1 MLYDKKTKSVKGENN
16 MAKYLLLSQQSEKKI
31 LEYLPNSKRLQKL
44 ALFFQ
49 NFSDSTRLKIVS
61 CLSMCAMCVSDLAK
75 ILCQNQTTISH
86 QLKLLKD
93 QNIVEC
99 KRDGKILLYSLTSN
113 AVNDILLIAGD
124 YAF

>member
-1 MLYDKKTKSVKGENN
+1 MQ
-16 MAKYLLLSQQSEKKI
+16 KYLLLSEQSEKKI
-31 LEYLPNSKRLQKL
+31 LEYLPSSKKMEKL

-61 CLSMCAMCVSDLAK
+61 CLAMCNMCVSDLSK

-99 KRDGKILLYSLTSN
+99 KRDGKILLYGLTSN

>member
-1 MLYDKKTKSVKGENN
+1 MLYDIKTKSVKRSC
-16 MAKYLLLSQQSEKKI
+16 MQKYLLLSEQSEKKI
-31 LEYLPNSKRLQKL
+31 LEYLPSSKKMEKL

-61 CLSMCAMCVSDLAK
+61 CLAMCNMCVSDLSK

-86 QLKLLKD
+86 QLKLLTD

-99 KRDGKILLYSLTSN
+99 KRDGKILLYGLTSN

>member
-1 MLYDKKTKSVKGENN
+1 MLYDKKTKNVKGDC
-16 MAKYLLLSQQSEKKI
+16 MQKYLLLSQKSEKKI
-31 LEYLPNSKRLQKL
+31 LEYLPSSSKFQKL

-61 CLSMCAMCVSDLAK
+61 CLSMCTMCVSDLSK

>member
-1 MLYDKKTKSVKGENN
+1 MQT
-16 MAKYLLLSQQSEKKI
+16 YLLLSDTSEKKI
-31 LEYLPNSKRLQKL
+31 LEYLPANNKLEKL

-61 CLSMCAMCVSDLAK
+61 CLAMCDMCVSDLANV
-75 ILCQNQTTISH
+75 LEQNQTTISH

-99 KRDGKILLYSLTSN
+99 KRDGKILLYGLTSN

>member
-1 MLYDKKTKSVKGENN
+1 LYAKIFAVIGAERKKDFGIF
-16 MAKYLLLSQQSEKKI
+16 AKFKKM
-31 LEYLPNSKRLQKL
+31 EKL

-61 CLSMCAMCVSDLAK
+61 CLAMCNMCVSDLSK

-99 KRDGKILLYSLTSN
+99 KRDGKILLYGLTSN